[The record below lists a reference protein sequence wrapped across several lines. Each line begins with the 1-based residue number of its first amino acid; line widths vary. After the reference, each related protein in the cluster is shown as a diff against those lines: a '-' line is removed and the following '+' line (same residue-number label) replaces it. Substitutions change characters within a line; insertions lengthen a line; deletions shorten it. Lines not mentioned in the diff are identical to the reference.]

1 MNSLKT
7 KCLRHDFEKFILLQ
21 IYLACDTML
30 ENEQYKKHIDTA
42 ISTIGCSE
50 SELVAY
56 KCFASMAFCFL
67 SSILSIIR
75 V

>member
-7 KCLRHDFEKFILLQ
+7 KCLRLDFEKFILLQ

-42 ISTIGCSE
+42 ISTIGCLE
-50 SELVAY
+50 SELQMWLINVLLQWH
-56 KCFASMAFCFL
+56 FVF
-67 SSILSIIR
+67 
-75 V
+75 